1 MMGRL
6 CITLLG
12 EYKTLLFFKHFD
24 VGSSQAFF
32 HQISGMLSG
41 KAFQTTSLIL
51 CFLSLRPWINA
62 TLKTN

>member
-12 EYKTLLFFKHFD
+12 EYKTLLFFFFLKKHFD
-24 VGSSQAFF
+24 VGSTQAFF
-32 HQISGMLSG
+32 HQISG